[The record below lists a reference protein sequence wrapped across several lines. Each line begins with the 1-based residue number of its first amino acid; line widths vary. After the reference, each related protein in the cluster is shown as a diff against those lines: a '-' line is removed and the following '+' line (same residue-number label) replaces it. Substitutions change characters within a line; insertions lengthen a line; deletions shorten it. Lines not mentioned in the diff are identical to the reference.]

1 MATAHIDTPHVYGAL
16 ANILKNLSVAK
27 GGVLPGNM
35 GGKSYI
41 TAVDASAEVKRQF
54 VENDLIFLPNEEVI
68 ENEHFIHKDRVSI
81 RIVIRGV
88 YTIVSTVDG
97 SSVTVSGVGDGLA
110 TGTAVASNIGSTNAL
125 KNALLRTFLIT
136 EQSVEDAAKN
146 GEPETPA
153 QRQIQ
158 KAKDPRPAMY
168 PPRMNAAAKDESP
181 DVARLLG
188 EIKAAVDSGTVTSDK
203 ANQTWNAQA
212 KTFEKD
218 GLPKRSVEVLEATK
232 VALGI

>member
-81 RIVIRGV
+81 RIVIRGE

-97 SSVTVSGVGDGLA
+97 TSVTVSGVGDGLA

-158 KAKDPRPAMY
+158 KAK
-168 PPRMNAAAKDESP
+168 AAPKTQAPKPTAKDESP

-232 VALGI
+232 AALGI

>member
-16 ANILKNLSVAK
+16 ANILKSLSVAK

-81 RIVIRGV
+81 RIVIRGE

-97 SSVTVSGVGDGLA
+97 TSVTVSGVGDGLA

-158 KAKDPRPAMY
+158 KAKAVPKTQAPK
-168 PPRMNAAAKDESP
+168 PTAKDESP

-232 VALGI
+232 AALGI

>member
-1 MATAHIDTPHVYGAL
+1 MATAHIDTPHVYTAL
-16 ANILKNLSVAK
+16 GNILKNLSVSK
-27 GGVLPGNM
+27 NGVLPGNM
-35 GGKSYI
+35 GARPYI

-81 RIVIRGV
+81 RIVIRGE

-97 SSVTVSGVGDGLA
+97 TSVTVSGVGDGLA

-158 KAKDPRPAMY
+158 KAK
-168 PPRMNAAAKDESP
+168 AAPKTQAPKPTAKDESP

-232 VALGI
+232 AALGI

>member
-27 GGVLPGNM
+27 GGVLPTNM

-41 TAVDASAEVKRQF
+41 TAVDASAEAKRQF

-81 RIVIRGV
+81 RIVIRGE
-88 YTIVSTVDG
+88 YTLVSTVDG

-158 KAKDPRPAMY
+158 KAKAAPKTQVPRL
-168 PPRMNAAAKDESP
+168 AAKDESP